1 MTNSA
6 SMVELLRTRRSPK
19 LRSIG
24 APGPTRAQM
33 EELLTIASRV
43 PDHAKLVPWR
53 FVVVSGS
60 SAVRL
65 GEVAAAALAARTPGV
80 DAVKVEEVRTR
91 FAAVPLTLVVVSCI
105 KGDPADPSRAH
116 PSVPA
121 FEQELSCGAACMNYI
136 VAARAMGFGVVWLTE
151 WMAGDDAVRGALG
164 VREGERI
171 AGFLYTGTAPARED
185 RPRPALED
193 VVTWMG

>member
-6 SMVELLRTRRSPK
+6 SMVDLLKQRRSPK

-24 APGPTRAQM
+24 EPGPTRAQL
-33 EELLTIASRV
+33 EELLAIAARV

-53 FVVVSGS
+53 FIVVAGG
-60 SAVRL
+60 ARARL
-65 GEVAAAALAARTPGV
+65 GEVAAEAARQGAM
-80 DAVKVEEVRTR
+80 DQAKVEEMRTR
-91 FAAVPLTLVVVSCI
+91 FSGVPVTVVAVSCV
-105 KGDPADPSRAH
+105 KGDPADPTRAH

-151 WMAGDDAVRGALG
+151 WLATDPAVLGALG
-164 VREGERI
+164 VRAGERV

-185 RPRPALED
+185 RPRPALGD
-193 VVTWMG
+193 VVTWLD